1 MDKIKLL
8 VSQSKLEF
16 IHEAIKCYAKSFI
29 KGYDSSFNPIFSD
42 KAKFDYAIQ
51 LLNEIEN
58 LLERAWLPR
67 LSKKALRQ
75 VYEKIESEIA
85 KAQK

>member
-1 MDKIKLL
+1 MFTVILYHNRKEMSMDLFKFFA
-8 VSQSKLEF
+8 SQSRLEF

-29 KGYDSSFNPIFSD
+29 KDYDSNFNPIFSD

-58 LLERAWLPR
+58 LLERA
-67 LSKKALRQ
+67 
-75 VYEKIESEIA
+75 
-85 KAQK
+85 